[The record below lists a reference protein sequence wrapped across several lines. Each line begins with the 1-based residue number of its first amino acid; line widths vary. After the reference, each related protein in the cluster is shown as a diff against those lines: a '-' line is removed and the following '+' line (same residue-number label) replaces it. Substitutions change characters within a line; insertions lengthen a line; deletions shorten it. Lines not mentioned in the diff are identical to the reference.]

1 MTEEGGRRSQS
12 RAAPTHGAR
21 KRLRVATKVARARA
35 GEVDEEEI
43 DLRNAT
49 ATFDCEGALAATK
62 PSFTQAHA
70 RRYVAWTESFGVA
83 AGG

>member
-1 MTEEGGRRSQS
+1 MCIRDRLAGGDDGL
-12 RAAPTHGAR
+12 A
-21 KRLRVATKVARARA
+21 L
-35 GEVDEEEI
+35 GEISGED
-43 DLRNAT
+43 A
-49 ATFDCEGALAATK
+49 EGALAATK